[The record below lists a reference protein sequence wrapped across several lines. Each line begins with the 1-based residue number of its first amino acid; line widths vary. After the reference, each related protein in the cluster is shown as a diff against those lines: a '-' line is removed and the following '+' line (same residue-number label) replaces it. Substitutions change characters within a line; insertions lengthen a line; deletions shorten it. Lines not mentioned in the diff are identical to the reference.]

1 MFFFMKQTGKSTGKY
16 GSLMGYLEMS
26 GDIMVIFGWDLAF
39 GIWLEHLVE
48 LQFCWEMSV
57 ECRVLFQHGITC
69 DRRTELKD
77 P

>member
-1 MFFFMKQTGKSTGKY
+1 
-16 GSLMGYLEMS
+16 MS